1 LEFLNSEEKNHGEL
15 YFGFFFV
22 LNLVSEV
29 DVMTVKIDKT
39 NSKDLSK
46 IIAEKLGKRKK
57 NGNLAKHFGKLK
69 RKIDGLE
76 YQQELRKDED

>member
-1 LEFLNSEEKNHGEL
+1 
-15 YFGFFFV
+15 
-22 LNLVSEV
+22 
-29 DVMTVKIDKT
+29 MTVKIDKT

-69 RKIDGLE
+69 RKIDGME
-76 YQQELRKDED
+76 YQQELRRDED